1 MGTDDDFEMQNMG
14 RQEEEDEDD
23 DVEKGGEQAI
33 DDRSTAELKGFFEE
47 VEEIKDAMA
56 RITENVATMKGLY
69 SKLLTA
75 TSTEDAQELRKEVG
89 EVRAAT
95 DKIAQQMR
103 VKMKKM
109 RKENDDFEQSHDND
123 PSLVKIRSNMHGSL
137 VRKFLDLMQEY
148 QAMLTKYDKKFR
160 DKAYKEVQLVA
171 PEASPEEIDE
181 VLESGGEAIFQKHI
195 MEDRKHAK
203 AKQTLDYL
211 KEKHND
217 LLALEKSI
225 TELNQLF
232 MDMAI
237 LVETQGDL
245 IDQIEFSV
253 MNSKAYTEKA
263 VDTLHQTA
271 KIVQNTRKKKVCIVI
286 TVILIIA
293 VVVLLIAIV
302 SGVIPPLVSKS

>member
-1 MGTDDDFEMQNMG
+1 VLF
-14 RQEEEDEDD
+14 
-23 DVEKGGEQAI
+23 
-33 DDRSTAELKGFFEE
+33 L
-47 VEEIKDAMA
+47 
-56 RITENVATMKGLY
+56 
-69 SKLLTA
+69 
-75 TSTEDAQELRKEVG
+75 ELRKEVG
-89 EVRAAT
+89 SVRAAT

-103 VKMKKM
+103 LKMKKM
-109 RKENDDFEQSHDND
+109 RMENDDFDKSHNETD
-123 PSLVKIRSNMHGSL
+123 PSLVKIRSNMHGTL
-137 VRKFLDLMQEY
+137 VRKFLDQMQEY

-160 DKAYKEVQLVA
+160 DKAYKEVQIVA
-171 PEASPEEIDE
+171 PDASPEDIDE
-181 VLESGGEAIFQKHI
+181 VLESGGEEAIFQKHI

-253 MNSKAYTEKA
+253 MNSKAFTEKA
-263 VDTLHQTA
+263 VETLKETE
-271 KIVQNTRKKKVCIVI
+271 KIVSSTRKKKLCLWI
-286 TVILIIA
+286 TIGLIIA
-293 VVVLLIAIV
+293 VIVVVILIVA
-302 SGVIPPLVSKS
+302 GVIPPIVAKA

>member
-1 MGTDDDFEMQNMG
+1 MGDYEMKNM
-14 RQEEEDEDD
+14 RSSDSDIES
-23 DVEKGGEQAI
+23 GGEPAA
-33 DDRSTAELKGFFEE
+33 DEESTAELNDFFSQ
-47 VEEIKDAMA
+47 VEEIKEAMA
-56 RITENVATMKGLY
+56 QITENIATMKGLY

-75 TSTEDAQELRKEVG
+75 TSTEDAQELRQEVG
-89 EVRAAT
+89 EVRSAT

-103 VKMKKM
+103 IKMKKM
-109 RKENDDFEQSHDND
+109 RKENDDFEKSHDND
-123 PSLVKIRSNMHGSL
+123 PSLVKIRSNMHGTL

-160 DKAYKEVQLVA
+160 DKAYKEVQIVA
-171 PEASPEEIDE
+171 PDASPEDIDE
-181 VLESGGEAIFQKHI
+181 VLESGEEAIFQKHI

-253 MNSKAYTEKA
+253 MNSKAFTEKA
-263 VDTLHQTA
+263 VVTLQETA
-271 KIVQNTRKKKVCIVI
+271 KIVTNTRKKKVCIVI
-286 TVILIIA
+286 TVILIILLI
-293 VVVLLIAIV
+293 VVVIAVV
-302 SGVIPPLVSKS
+302 SGVIPPLVSSG

>member
-1 MGTDDDFEMQNMG
+1 MKNM
-14 RQEEEDEDD
+14 RSDS
-23 DVEKGGEQAI
+23 DVESGEPTA
-33 DDRSTAELKGFFEE
+33 DEESTAELNEFFSQ
-47 VEEIKDAMA
+47 VEEIKEAMA
-56 RITENVATMKGLY
+56 QITENISTMKGLY

-89 EVRAAT
+89 DVRAAT

-109 RKENDDFEQSHDND
+109 RKENDDFANSHEND

-160 DKAYKEVQLVA
+160 DKAYKEVQIVA
-171 PEASPEEIDE
+171 PDASPEEIDE
-181 VLESGGEAIFQKHI
+181 VLESGGEEAIFQKHI

-253 MNSKAYTEKA
+253 MNSKAFIEKGVETIRQTEK
-263 VDTLHQTA
+263 
-271 KIVQNTRKKKVCIVI
+271 IVINTRKKKVCIVI

-293 VVVLLIAIV
+293 LVVVVIAIV
-302 SGVIPPLVSKS
+302 SGVIPPLVAKG

>member
-1 MGTDDDFEMQNMG
+1 MSDYEMKNMNSDESDIENG
-14 RQEEEDEDD
+14 EPAADEE
-23 DVEKGGEQAI
+23 
-33 DDRSTAELKGFFEE
+33 STAELNDFFSQ
-47 VEEIKDAMA
+47 VEEIKEAMSQ
-56 RITENVATMKGLY
+56 ITENISTMKGLY

-75 TSTEDAQELRKEVG
+75 TSTEDAQELRQEVG
-89 EVRAAT
+89 EVRSAT

-103 VKMKKM
+103 IKMKKM
-109 RKENDDFEQSHDND
+109 RKENDDFEKSHDND
-123 PSLVKIRSNMHGSL
+123 PSLVKIRSNMHGTL

-160 DKAYKEVQLVA
+160 DKAYKEVQIVA
-171 PEASPEEIDE
+171 PDASPEDIDE
-181 VLESGGEAIFQKHI
+181 VLESGGEEAIFQKHI

-253 MNSKAYTEKA
+253 MNSKAFTEKA
-263 VDTLHQTA
+263 VVTLQQTE
-271 KIVQNTRKKKVCIVI
+271 KIVINTRKKKVCIVI
-286 TVILIIA
+286 TVILIILLVI
-293 VVVLLIAIV
+293 VVVAVV
-302 SGVIPPLVSKS
+302 SGVIPPLISG

>member
-1 MGTDDDFEMQNMG
+1 MSYEMDKLTING
-14 RQEEEDEDD
+14 SESDLE
-23 DVEKGGEQAI
+23 GGEPLG
-33 DDRSTAELKGFFEE
+33 DEESTAELNEFFSQ
-47 VEEIKDAMA
+47 VEEIKEAMA
-56 RITENVATMKGLY
+56 QISENISTMKGLY
-69 SKLLTA
+69 SKLLTS

-89 EVRAAT
+89 SVRAAT

-103 VKMKKM
+103 LKMKKM
-109 RKENDDFEQSHDND
+109 RMENDDFDKSHNETD
-123 PSLVKIRSNMHGSL
+123 PSLVKIRSNMHGTL
-137 VRKFLDLMQEY
+137 VRKFLDQMQEY

-160 DKAYKEVQLVA
+160 DKAYKEVQIVA
-171 PEASPEEIDE
+171 PDASPEDIDE
-181 VLESGGEAIFQKHI
+181 VLESGGEEAIFQKHI

-253 MNSKAYTEKA
+253 MNSKAFTEKA
-263 VDTLHQTA
+263 VETLKETE
-271 KIVQNTRKKKVCIVI
+271 KIVSSTRKKKLCLWI
-286 TVILIIA
+286 TIGLIIA
-293 VVVLLIAIV
+293 VIVVVILIVA
-302 SGVIPPLVSKS
+302 GVIPPIVAKA

>member
-1 MGTDDDFEMQNMG
+1 MQDM
-14 RQEEEDEDD
+14 RDS
-23 DVEKGGEQAI
+23 DVERGEPAA
-33 DDRSTAELKGFFEE
+33 DEESTAELNEFFSK
-47 VEEIKDAMA
+47 VEEIKEVMA
-56 RITENVATMKGLY
+56 QITENISTMKGLY

-103 VKMKKM
+103 KKMRDM
-109 RKENDDFEQSHDND
+109 RKENDEFEKSHNND
-123 PSLVKIRSNMHGSL
+123 PSLVKIRSNMHGTL

-160 DKAYKEVQLVA
+160 DKAYKEVQIVA
-171 PEASPEEIDE
+171 PDASPEDIDE
-181 VLESGGEAIFQKHI
+181 VLESGGEEAIFQKHI

-253 MNSKAYTEKA
+253 MNSKAFTEKA
-263 VDTLHQTA
+263 VETLQQTE
-271 KIVQNTRKKKVCIVI
+271 KIVINTRKKKVCIVI

-293 VVVLLIAIV
+293 LVVIVIAVI
-302 SGVIPPLVSKS
+302 SGVIPPIVSKA

>member
-1 MGTDDDFEMQNMG
+1 MKNM
-14 RQEEEDEDD
+14 RSSDSDIES
-23 DVEKGGEQAI
+23 GGEPAA
-33 DDRSTAELKGFFEE
+33 DEESTAELNDFFSQ
-47 VEEIKDAMA
+47 VEEIKEAMA
-56 RITENVATMKGLY
+56 QITENIATMKGLY

-75 TSTEDAQELRKEVG
+75 TSTEDAQELRQEVG
-89 EVRAAT
+89 EVRSST

-103 VKMKKM
+103 IKMKKM
-109 RKENDDFEQSHDND
+109 RKENDDFEKSHDND
-123 PSLVKIRSNMHGSL
+123 PSLVKIRSNMHGTL

-160 DKAYKEVQLVA
+160 DKAYKEVQIVA
-171 PEASPEEIDE
+171 PDASPEDIDE
-181 VLESGGEAIFQKHI
+181 VLESGEEAIFQKHI

-253 MNSKAYTEKA
+253 MNSKAFTEKA
-263 VDTLHQTA
+263 VVTLQETA
-271 KIVQNTRKKKVCIVI
+271 KIVTNTRKKKVCIVI
-286 TVILIIA
+286 TVILIILLI
-293 VVVLLIAIV
+293 VVVIAVV
-302 SGVIPPLVSKS
+302 SGVIPPLVSSG

>member
-1 MGTDDDFEMQNMG
+1 MGDYEMKNM
-14 RQEEEDEDD
+14 RSSDSDIES
-23 DVEKGGEQAI
+23 GGEPAA
-33 DDRSTAELKGFFEE
+33 DEESTAELNDFFSQ
-47 VEEIKDAMA
+47 VEEIKEAMA
-56 RITENVATMKGLY
+56 QITENIATMKGLY

-75 TSTEDAQELRKEVG
+75 TSTEDAQELRQEVG
-89 EVRAAT
+89 EVRSAT

-103 VKMKKM
+103 IKMKKM
-109 RKENDDFEQSHDND
+109 RKENDDFEKSHDND
-123 PSLVKIRSNMHGSL
+123 PSLVKIRSNMHGTL

-160 DKAYKEVQLVA
+160 DKAYKEVQIVA
-171 PEASPEEIDE
+171 PDASPEDIDE
-181 VLESGGEAIFQKHI
+181 VLESGEEAIFQKHI

-253 MNSKAYTEKA
+253 MNSKAFTEKA
-263 VDTLHQTA
+263 VVTLQETA
-271 KIVQNTRKKKVCIVI
+271 KIVTNTRKKKVCIVI
-286 TVILIIA
+286 TVILIILLI
-293 VVVLLIAIV
+293 VVVIAVV
-302 SGVIPPLVSKS
+302 SGVIPPLVSSA

>member
-1 MGTDDDFEMQNMG
+1 MGDYEMQDM
-14 RQEEEDEDD
+14 RDS
-23 DVEKGGEQAI
+23 DVERGEPAA
-33 DDRSTAELKGFFEE
+33 DEESTAELNEFFSK
-47 VEEIKDAMA
+47 VEEIKEVMA
-56 RITENVATMKGLY
+56 QITENISTMKGLY

-89 EVRAAT
+89 DVRAAT

-103 VKMKKM
+103 KKMRDM
-109 RKENDDFEQSHDND
+109 RKENDEFEKSHNND
-123 PSLVKIRSNMHGSL
+123 PSLVKIRSNMHGTL

-160 DKAYKEVQLVA
+160 DKAYKEVQIVA
-171 PEASPEEIDE
+171 PDASPEDIDE
-181 VLESGGEAIFQKHI
+181 VLESGGEEAIFQKHI

-253 MNSKAYTEKA
+253 MNSKAFTEKA
-263 VDTLHQTA
+263 VETLQQTE
-271 KIVQNTRKKKVCIVI
+271 KIVINTRKKKVCIVI

-293 VVVLLIAIV
+293 LVVIVIAVI
-302 SGVIPPLVSKS
+302 SGVIPPIVSKA

>member
-1 MGTDDDFEMQNMG
+1 MGDS
-14 RQEEEDEDD
+14 
-23 DVEKGGEQAI
+23 DVERGEPAA
-33 DDRSTAELKGFFEE
+33 DEESTAELNEFFSK
-47 VEEIKDAMA
+47 VEEIKEVMA
-56 RITENVATMKGLY
+56 QITENISTMKGLY

-89 EVRAAT
+89 DVRAAT

-103 VKMKKM
+103 KKMRDM
-109 RKENDDFEQSHDND
+109 RKENDEFEKSHNND
-123 PSLVKIRSNMHGSL
+123 PSLVKIRSNMHGTL

-160 DKAYKEVQLVA
+160 DKAYKEVQIVA
-171 PEASPEEIDE
+171 PDASPEDIDE
-181 VLESGGEAIFQKHI
+181 VLESGGEEAIFQKHI

-253 MNSKAYTEKA
+253 MNSKAFTEKA
-263 VDTLHQTA
+263 VETLQQTE
-271 KIVQNTRKKKVCIVI
+271 KIVINTRKKKVCIVI

-293 VVVLLIAIV
+293 LVVIVIAVI
-302 SGVIPPLVSKS
+302 SGVIPPIVSKA

>member
-1 MGTDDDFEMQNMG
+1 MSDYEMKNMNSDDSDIENG
-14 RQEEEDEDD
+14 EPAADEE
-23 DVEKGGEQAI
+23 
-33 DDRSTAELKGFFEE
+33 STAELNDFFSQ
-47 VEEIKDAMA
+47 VEEIKEAMSQ
-56 RITENVATMKGLY
+56 ITENISTMKGLY

-75 TSTEDAQELRKEVG
+75 TSTEDAQELRQEVG
-89 EVRAAT
+89 EVRSAT

-103 VKMKKM
+103 IKMKKM
-109 RKENDDFEQSHDND
+109 RKENDDFEKSHDND
-123 PSLVKIRSNMHGSL
+123 PSLVKIRSNMHGTL

-160 DKAYKEVQLVA
+160 DKAYKEVQIVA
-171 PEASPEEIDE
+171 PDASPEDIDE
-181 VLESGGEAIFQKHI
+181 VLESGGEEAIFQKHI

-253 MNSKAYTEKA
+253 MNSKAFTEKA
-263 VDTLHQTA
+263 VVTLQQTE
-271 KIVQNTRKKKVCIVI
+271 KIVINTRKKKVCIVI
-286 TVILIIA
+286 TVILIILLVI
-293 VVVLLIAIV
+293 VVVAVV
-302 SGVIPPLVSKS
+302 SGVIPPLISS

>member
-1 MGTDDDFEMQNMG
+1 MGDYEMQDM
-14 RQEEEDEDD
+14 RDS
-23 DVEKGGEQAI
+23 DVERGEPAA
-33 DDRSTAELKGFFEE
+33 DEESTAELNEFFSK
-47 VEEIKDAMA
+47 VEEIKEVMA
-56 RITENVATMKGLY
+56 QITENISTMKGLY

-103 VKMKKM
+103 KKMRDM
-109 RKENDDFEQSHDND
+109 RKENDEFEKSHNND
-123 PSLVKIRSNMHGSL
+123 PSLVKIRSNMHGTL

-160 DKAYKEVQLVA
+160 DKAYKEVQIVA
-171 PEASPEEIDE
+171 PDASPEDIDE
-181 VLESGGEAIFQKHI
+181 VLESGGEEAIFQKHI

-253 MNSKAYTEKA
+253 MNSKAFTEKA
-263 VDTLHQTA
+263 VETLQQTE
-271 KIVQNTRKKKVCIVI
+271 KIVINTRKKKVCIVI

-293 VVVLLIAIV
+293 LVVIVIAVI
-302 SGVIPPLVSKS
+302 SGVIPPIVSKA

>member
-1 MGTDDDFEMQNMG
+1 MGDYEMKNM
-14 RQEEEDEDD
+14 RSSDSDIES
-23 DVEKGGEQAI
+23 GGEPAA
-33 DDRSTAELKGFFEE
+33 DEESTAELNDFFSQ
-47 VEEIKDAMA
+47 VEEIKEAMA
-56 RITENVATMKGLY
+56 QITENIATMKGLY

-75 TSTEDAQELRKEVG
+75 TSTEDAQELRQKVG
-89 EVRAAT
+89 EVRSAT

-103 VKMKKM
+103 IKMKKM
-109 RKENDDFEQSHDND
+109 RKENDDFEKSHDND
-123 PSLVKIRSNMHGSL
+123 PSLVKIRSNMHGTL

-160 DKAYKEVQLVA
+160 DKAYKEVQIVA
-171 PEASPEEIDE
+171 PDASPEDIDE
-181 VLESGGEAIFQKHI
+181 VLESGEEAIFQKHI

-253 MNSKAYTEKA
+253 MNSKAFTEKA
-263 VDTLHQTA
+263 VVTLQETA
-271 KIVQNTRKKKVCIVI
+271 KIVTNTRKKKVCIVI
-286 TVILIIA
+286 TVILIILVI
-293 VVVLLIAIV
+293 VVVIAVV
-302 SGVIPPLVSKS
+302 SGVIPPLVSSA

>member
-1 MGTDDDFEMQNMG
+1 MGDYEMKNM
-14 RQEEEDEDD
+14 RSSDSDIES
-23 DVEKGGEQAI
+23 GGEPAA
-33 DDRSTAELKGFFEE
+33 DEESTAELNDFFSQ
-47 VEEIKDAMA
+47 VEEIKEAMA
-56 RITENVATMKGLY
+56 QITENIATMKGLY

-75 TSTEDAQELRKEVG
+75 TSTEDAQELRQEVG
-89 EVRAAT
+89 EVRSAT

-103 VKMKKM
+103 IKMKKM
-109 RKENDDFEQSHDND
+109 RKENDDFEKSHDND
-123 PSLVKIRSNMHGSL
+123 PSLVKIRSNMHGTL

-160 DKAYKEVQLVA
+160 DKAYKEVQIVA
-171 PEASPEEIDE
+171 PDASPEDIDE
-181 VLESGGEAIFQKHI
+181 VLESGEEAIFQKHI

-253 MNSKAYTEKA
+253 MNSKAFTEKA
-263 VDTLHQTA
+263 VVTLQETA
-271 KIVQNTRKKKVCIVI
+271 KIVTNTRKKKVCIVI
-286 TVILIIA
+286 TVILIILVI
-293 VVVLLIAIV
+293 VVVIAVV
-302 SGVIPPLVSKS
+302 SGVIPPLVSSA

>member
-1 MGTDDDFEMQNMG
+1 MSDGYEMKNMNSDDSDIENG
-14 RQEEEDEDD
+14 EPAADEE
-23 DVEKGGEQAI
+23 
-33 DDRSTAELKGFFEE
+33 STAELNDFFSQ
-47 VEEIKDAMA
+47 VEEIKEAMSQ
-56 RITENVATMKGLY
+56 ITENISTMKGLY

-75 TSTEDAQELRKEVG
+75 TSTEDAQELRQEVG
-89 EVRAAT
+89 EVRSAT

-103 VKMKKM
+103 IKMKKM
-109 RKENDDFEQSHDND
+109 RKENDDFEKSHDND
-123 PSLVKIRSNMHGSL
+123 PSLVKIRSNMHGTL

-160 DKAYKEVQLVA
+160 DKAYKEVQIVA
-171 PEASPEEIDE
+171 PDASPEDIDE
-181 VLESGGEAIFQKHI
+181 VLESGGEEAIFQKHI

-253 MNSKAYTEKA
+253 MNSKAFTEKA
-263 VDTLHQTA
+263 VVTLQQTE
-271 KIVQNTRKKKVCIVI
+271 KIVINTRKKKVCIVI
-286 TVILIIA
+286 TVILIILLVI
-293 VVVLLIAIV
+293 VVVAVV
-302 SGVIPPLVSKS
+302 SGVIPPLISS

>member
-1 MGTDDDFEMQNMG
+1 
-14 RQEEEDEDD
+14 
-23 DVEKGGEQAI
+23 
-33 DDRSTAELKGFFEE
+33 
-47 VEEIKDAMA
+47 
-56 RITENVATMKGLY
+56 
-69 SKLLTA
+69 
-75 TSTEDAQELRKEVG
+75 VG
-89 EVRAAT
+89 EVRSAT

-103 VKMKKM
+103 IKMKKM
-109 RKENDDFEQSHDND
+109 RKENDDFEKSHDND
-123 PSLVKIRSNMHGSL
+123 PSLVKIRSNMHGTL

-160 DKAYKEVQLVA
+160 DKAYKEVQIVA
-171 PEASPEEIDE
+171 PDASPEDIDE
-181 VLESGGEAIFQKHI
+181 VLESGEEAIFQKHI

-253 MNSKAYTEKA
+253 MNSKAFTEKA
-263 VDTLHQTA
+263 VVTLQETA
-271 KIVQNTRKKKVCIVI
+271 KIVTNTRKKKVCIVI
-286 TVILIIA
+286 TVILIILVI
-293 VVVLLIAIV
+293 VVVIAVV
-302 SGVIPPLVSKS
+302 SGVIPPLVSSA

>member
-1 MGTDDDFEMQNMG
+1 MGDYEMKNM
-14 RQEEEDEDD
+14 RSSDSDIES
-23 DVEKGGEQAI
+23 GGEPAA
-33 DDRSTAELKGFFEE
+33 DEESTAELNDFFSQ
-47 VEEIKDAMA
+47 VEEIKEAMA
-56 RITENVATMKGLY
+56 QITENIATMKGLY

-75 TSTEDAQELRKEVG
+75 TSTEDAQELRQEVG
-89 EVRAAT
+89 EVRSST

-103 VKMKKM
+103 IKMKKM
-109 RKENDDFEQSHDND
+109 RKENDDFEKSHDND
-123 PSLVKIRSNMHGSL
+123 PSLVKIRSNMHGTL

-160 DKAYKEVQLVA
+160 DKAYKEVQIVA
-171 PEASPEEIDE
+171 PDASPEDIDE
-181 VLESGGEAIFQKHI
+181 VLESGEEAIFQKHI

-253 MNSKAYTEKA
+253 MNSKAFTEKA
-263 VDTLHQTA
+263 VVTLQETA
-271 KIVQNTRKKKVCIVI
+271 KIVTNTRKKKVCIVI
-286 TVILIIA
+286 TVILIILLI
-293 VVVLLIAIV
+293 VVVIAVV
-302 SGVIPPLVSKS
+302 SGVIPPLVSSG

>member
-1 MGTDDDFEMQNMG
+1 MSDYEMKNMNSDDSDIENG
-14 RQEEEDEDD
+14 EPAADEE
-23 DVEKGGEQAI
+23 
-33 DDRSTAELKGFFEE
+33 STAELNDFFSQ
-47 VEEIKDAMA
+47 VEEIKEAMSQ
-56 RITENVATMKGLY
+56 ITENISTMKGLY

-75 TSTEDAQELRKEVG
+75 TSTEDAQELRQEVG
-89 EVRAAT
+89 EVRSAT

-103 VKMKKM
+103 IKMKKM
-109 RKENDDFEQSHDND
+109 RKENDDFEKSHDND
-123 PSLVKIRSNMHGSL
+123 PSLVKIRSNMHGTL

-160 DKAYKEVQLVA
+160 DKAYKEVQIVA
-171 PEASPEEIDE
+171 PDASPEDIDE
-181 VLESGGEAIFQKHI
+181 VLESGGEEAIFQKHI

-253 MNSKAYTEKA
+253 MNSKAFTEKA
-263 VDTLHQTA
+263 VVTLQQTE
-271 KIVQNTRKKKVCIVI
+271 KIVINTRKKKVCIVI
-286 TVILIIA
+286 TVILIILLVI
-293 VVVLLIAIV
+293 VVVAVV
-302 SGVIPPLVSKS
+302 SGVIPPLISG

>member
-1 MGTDDDFEMQNMG
+1 MSDEYEMRDMKHSDSDI
-14 RQEEEDEDD
+14 ES
-23 DVEKGGEQAI
+23 GGELAA
-33 DDRSTAELKGFFEE
+33 DEESTAELNDFFSQ
-47 VEEIKDAMA
+47 VEEIKEAMA
-56 RITENVATMKGLY
+56 QITENISTMKGLY

-75 TSTEDAQELRKEVG
+75 TSTEDAQDLRKQVG
-89 EVRAAT
+89 DVRAET
-95 DKIAQQMR
+95 DKVAQQMR
-103 VKMKKM
+103 LKMKKM
-109 RKENDDFEQSHDND
+109 RKENDDFEKSHTND
-123 PSLVKIRSNMHGSL
+123 PSLVKIRSNMHGTL

-160 DKAYKEVQLVA
+160 DKAYKEVQIVA
-171 PEASPEEIDE
+171 PDASPEDIDE
-181 VLESGGEAIFQKHI
+181 VLESGGDDAIFQKHI

-253 MNSKAYTEKA
+253 MNSKEFTEKA
-263 VDTLHQTA
+263 VQTLDQTA

-286 TVILIIA
+286 TVILIILLI
-293 VVVLLIAIV
+293 VVVIAIV
-302 SGVIPPLVSKS
+302 SGVIPPLVSSA

>member
-1 MGTDDDFEMQNMG
+1 LSDYEMKNMNSDDSDIENG
-14 RQEEEDEDD
+14 EPAADEE
-23 DVEKGGEQAI
+23 
-33 DDRSTAELKGFFEE
+33 STAELNDFFSQ
-47 VEEIKDAMA
+47 VEEIKEAMSQ
-56 RITENVATMKGLY
+56 ITENISTMKGLY

-75 TSTEDAQELRKEVG
+75 TSTEDAQELRQEVG
-89 EVRAAT
+89 EVRSAT

-103 VKMKKM
+103 IKMKKM
-109 RKENDDFEQSHDND
+109 RKENDDFEKSHDND
-123 PSLVKIRSNMHGSL
+123 PSLVKIRSNMHGTL

-160 DKAYKEVQLVA
+160 DKAYKEVQIVA
-171 PEASPEEIDE
+171 PDASPEDIDE
-181 VLESGGEAIFQKHI
+181 VLESGGEEAIFQKHI

-253 MNSKAYTEKA
+253 MNSKAFTEKA
-263 VDTLHQTA
+263 VVTLQQTE
-271 KIVQNTRKKKVCIVI
+271 KIVINTRKKKVCIVI
-286 TVILIIA
+286 TVILIILLVI
-293 VVVLLIAIV
+293 VVVAVV
-302 SGVIPPLVSKS
+302 SGVIPPLLSS